1 VEDGDGKK
9 QREDGLAWLAGASNH
24 IVCKLQT
31 FQGNVLSCLGIISVF
46 FFYLSRTSTVLFLTK
61 IVIILFLSNL
71 LVKNSNL
78 RWIYRRIEVRIQCPS
93 QLD

>member
-1 VEDGDGKK
+1 MLLSRRVIVLALSVLLCLRWSGDGKK

-46 FFYLSRTSTVLFLTK
+46 FF
-61 IVIILFLSNL
+61 I
-71 LVKNSNL
+71 
-78 RWIYRRIEVRIQCPS
+78 
-93 QLD
+93 